1 MATFNVNDTLRRK
14 QYTGNGSAGPFAFSF
29 QINATSD
36 IEVLVD
42 STAKTISTHY
52 TVSISSDGTGSVS
65 FTSGNYPTSSQK
77 ITLIGK
83 LPYSRTSV
91 YTTGGALTAAS
102 LESDLDT
109 IAMKHQQLDEKAK
122 RGIKLAKSTQRDL
135 ATTGELDFPYE
146 STVANNANKVIAYNN
161 AGTGL
166 ELKDSVP
173 VGGDSTKLT
182 LDLASSTDSDPG
194 SAKIRFNNTTI
205 GSSQTIAYIDDAD
218 AFSNNIESYVQ
229 SWDDV
234 TANSNSRGR
243 IRMIKANNIGVYA
256 VYRISNS
263 ITNASGYSKV
273 PLTFIASGGSF
284 SDGDEVFVSFVA
296 HGEDGTSQ
304 GLDYT
309 FSSTTTDSDPGSG
322 TVRINNSTYSSANK
336 IIIDDA
342 DANGVDVSADV
353 LTWDDSTSSIK
364 GYVTIKDKDT
374 QSSYARFSITSST
387 TDNSGYSV
395 LNCTHID
402 SNGTITNGGPIAVHF
417 TRTGDKGDAGTAA
430 SIAVNTVT
438 ANTVSAGGTPTAAV
452 ANAGS
457 SSAANFNFTFGLVTG
472 NTGATGASGTNS
484 GLSMTWNSST
494 SDADPGNG
502 KLAMNNGTLGSVSVL
517 YVDSQDDAG
526 ANIESFV
533 RSWDDAVNSTAR
545 GIVTITKEGTPST
558 FWIGKISS
566 GVTNA
571 TGYTK
576 VNVTHIVSNGSFTN
590 NDGIGVHFSYSGAD
604 GADGSG
610 SMSSFTLTADSG
622 SNQTISDSNTLDIEG
637 GEGIDTVVGA
647 TDKVT
652 ISGEDASTSNKG
664 IASFHSDNFSVSSG
678 AVTIKDQGVALA
690 EIVNVSA
697 TDKILGRS
705 SSGAGTIEEIDCTA
719 AGRALLDDANASAQ
733 RTTLGLAIGSD
744 IQSFNSDTVF
754 KDVQNTFTKA
764 QLAST
769 QTANATGS
777 TTLDFDTYQNFIL
790 TFTGNVTLAA
800 PSTEAS
806 QIGQTGVIIIK
817 QDGTGSR
824 TLSLHGDYETPSAGG
839 VGTISTAAN
848 AVDIVP
854 YCVLADNRIM
864 LGAVQIAFG

>member
-42 STAKTISTHY
+42 STTKTISTHY

-83 LPYSRTSV
+83 LPYSRTSI
-91 YTTGGALTAAS
+91 YTTGGALTAAG
-102 LESDLDT
+102 LEADFDT
-109 IAMKHQQLDEKAK
+109 IAMKQQQLDEKAK

-194 SAKIRFNNTTI
+194 AGKIRFNNTTI

-273 PLTFIASGGSF
+273 PLTFITSGGSF

-322 TVRINNSTYSSANK
+322 TVRLNNSTYSSAIK

-342 DANGVDVSADV
+342 DANGVDVSADI

-374 QSSYARFSITSST
+374 QSSYARFSITSAT

-395 LNCTHID
+395 LNVTHID

-430 SIAVNTVT
+430 SIAVNNVT

-502 KLAMNNGTLGSVSVL
+502 KIAFNSGTLGSVSIL

-610 SMSSFTLTADSG
+610 SMSNFTLTGDSG
-622 SNQTISDSNTLDIEG
+622 SNQTIADGNTLDIAG
-637 GEGIDTVVGA
+637 GNSITTVVGA
-647 TDKVT
+647 TDTVT
-652 ISGEDASTSNKG
+652 INADDGTASAKGAVIVAGNAPASVGYSSGTATISIADSASGTKGAVIVAGTSPVSVGYSSGTATVAVSDASTSAKG
-664 IASFHSDNFSVSSG
+664 IASFASADFSVSSG
-678 AVTIKDQGVALA
+678 AVSLEAAVPK
-690 EIVNVSA
+690 
-697 TDKILGRS
+697 TD
-705 SSGAGTIEEIDCTA
+705 E
-719 AGRALLDDANASAQ
+719 
-733 RTTLGLAIGSD
+733 
-744 IQSFNSDTVF
+744 
-754 KDVQNTFTKA
+754 QNTFTKA

-769 QTANATGS
+769 QTADATGS
-777 TTLDFDTYQNFIL
+777 VTLDFDTYQNFIL

-806 QIGQTGVIIIK
+806 QVGQTGVIIIK

>member
-42 STAKTISTHY
+42 STTKTISTHY

-91 YTTGGALTAAS
+91 YTTGGALTAAG
-102 LESDLDT
+102 LEADFDT
-109 IAMKHQQLDEKAK
+109 IAMKQQQLDEKAK

-194 SAKIRFNNTTI
+194 AGKIRFNNTTI

-273 PLTFIASGGSF
+273 PLTFITSGGSF

-322 TVRINNSTYSSANK
+322 TVRLNNSTYSSANK

-342 DANGVDVSADV
+342 DANGVDVSADI

-374 QSSYARFSITSST
+374 QSSYARFSITSAT

-395 LNCTHID
+395 LNVTHID

-430 SIAVNTVT
+430 SIAVNNVT

-502 KLAMNNGTLGSVSVL
+502 KIAFNSGTLGSVSIL

-610 SMSSFTLTADSG
+610 SMSNFTLTGDSG
-622 SNQTISDSNTLDIEG
+622 SNQTIADGNTLDIAG
-637 GEGIDTVVGA
+637 GNSITTVVGA
-647 TDKVT
+647 TDTVT
-652 ISGEDASTSNKG
+652 INADDGTASAKGAVIVAGNAPASVGYSSGTATISIADSASDTKGAVIVAGTSPVSVGYSSGTATVAVSDASTSAKG
-664 IASFHSDNFSVSSG
+664 IASFASADFAVSSG
-678 AVTIKDQGVALA
+678 AVTLEAAVPK
-690 EIVNVSA
+690 
-697 TDKILGRS
+697 TD
-705 SSGAGTIEEIDCTA
+705 E
-719 AGRALLDDANASAQ
+719 
-733 RTTLGLAIGSD
+733 
-744 IQSFNSDTVF
+744 
-754 KDVQNTFTKA
+754 QNTFTKA

-769 QTANATGS
+769 QTADATGS
-777 TTLDFDTYQNFIL
+777 VTLDFDTYQNFIL

-806 QIGQTGVIIIK
+806 QVGQTGVIIIK